1 MGQSLKI
8 GLFLFVFL
16 IPIVAF
22 SQLLTA
28 SDTSE
33 KSVKRIQGII
43 KNNRE
48 LVNFIEYSL
57 KSRGV
62 PKHLR
67 NLAIIESGLDHLV
80 VSHAGAKGL
89 WQFMVVHANHYGLT
103 DNERSDIYKS
113 TKTVVSS
120 LINLYKKYG
129 NWVTVVAAYN
139 CGEGNIQKAMNNAG
153 SKKYTDFEAYL
164 PAETRGHVQ
173 KFLNA
178 CYATGELEQVLNDYY
193 KTSSAKSIANT
204 SKKTI
209 DNVKKKNVES
219 GKKIKKDFS
228 ETLLNSAYSLDVIAK
243 SLKIS
248 KEDILK
254 WNPTIEKKLAERG
267 ECLFYLPDH
276 KMMEFE
282 MNRNHILS
290 ESLKQ
295 N

>member
-1 MGQSLKI
+1 MEQRLRVGI
-8 GLFLFVFL
+8 FLFIFL
-16 IPIVAF
+16 VPAIVF
-22 SQLLTA
+22 SQRLTA

-33 KSVKRIQGII
+33 RSVKRIQGII
-43 KNNRE
+43 KKNRE
-48 LVNFIEYSL
+48 LINFIEYSL

-67 NLAIIESGLDHLV
+67 NLAIIESGLDHQI

-89 WQFMVVHANHYGLT
+89 WQFMVAHANHYGLT
-103 DNERSDIYKS
+103 ESERSDIYKS

-139 CGEGNIQKAMNNAG
+139 CGEGNIQKAMNSAG
-153 SKKYTDFEAYL
+153 SKKYTDFSAYL
-164 PAETRGHVQ
+164 PVETRGHVQ

-193 KTSSAKSIANT
+193 KNSSTKNIANT
-204 SKKTI
+204 HKKIINNIPRGNI
-209 DNVKKKNVES
+209 DS
-219 GKKIKKDFS
+219 DKKIKKYFS
-228 ETLLNSAYSLDVIAK
+228 QTLINSAYNLDVIAK
-243 SLKIS
+243 KLKIS
-248 KEDILK
+248 KDDILK
-254 WNPTIEKKLAERG
+254 WNPTIEKALAERG

-282 MNRNHILS
+282 MSRNYILS